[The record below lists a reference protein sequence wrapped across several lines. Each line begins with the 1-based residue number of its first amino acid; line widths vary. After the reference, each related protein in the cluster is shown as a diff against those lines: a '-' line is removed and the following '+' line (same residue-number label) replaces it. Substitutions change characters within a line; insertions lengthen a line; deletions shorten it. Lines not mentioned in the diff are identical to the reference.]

1 MNGDDRRVC
10 LLTGAGGNLGDAF
23 CRALYRSY
31 DIVAVC
37 RERIPAVP
45 SQHECFIDPLHPQ
58 AAIPE
63 NDSQVF
69 LVETDLLDNGAVE
82 HVVDIVL
89 ARFGRVDLLINA
101 AGHTGAQPSD
111 VVDGDI
117 ARTEFAPHFATD
129 VELPLRLSTRV
140 AQQCWLHDG
149 PANRA
154 RNRNIVNVSSRS
166 GSSTQPNGQ
175 VVYSAAKAALDQLTR
190 GLAGEFTEFGVRVN
204 AIAPDPFPATVPT
217 ENVVRAIIE
226 LDRGTAT
233 GGIFSVGPVSE
244 SAAAAYRRPH
254 TT

>member
-23 CRALYRSY
+23 CRALYRTY

-45 SQHECFIDPLHPQ
+45 SQHEWFIDPLQPQ

-63 NDSQVF
+63 NDSRVF
-69 LVETDLLDNGAVE
+69 LVETDLLDDDAVD
-82 HVVDIVL
+82 HVVDIAL
-89 ARFGRVDLLINA
+89 ARFGRIDLLVNA
-101 AGHTGAQPSD
+101 AGYTGAQPSD
-111 VVDGDI
+111 VIDGDT

-129 VELPLRLSTRV
+129 VGLPLRLSTTV
-140 AQQCWLHDG
+140 AQRCWLHDG

-166 GSSTQPNGQ
+166 GASVPPNGH

-204 AIAPDPFPATVPT
+204 AIAPNPFPATVST
-217 ENVVRAIIE
+217 DNVVRSIIE
-226 LDRGTAT
+226 LDRGTAS
-233 GGIFSVGPVSE
+233 GEIFPVGPANEPSV
-244 SAAAAYRRPH
+244 AAYRRSH
-254 TT
+254 TI